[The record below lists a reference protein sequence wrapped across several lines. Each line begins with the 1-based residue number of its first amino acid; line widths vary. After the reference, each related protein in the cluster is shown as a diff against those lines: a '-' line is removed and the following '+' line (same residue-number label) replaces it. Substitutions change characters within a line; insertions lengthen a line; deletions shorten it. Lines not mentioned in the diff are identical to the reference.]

1 MGKGYAPPLLRS
13 ELHKSWDAFKRLE
26 TALSLSWSREQR
38 GESRSRRTCHGCIL
52 KYIYEKFPS
61 FLHLLKVISH
71 LNALL
76 GEDGVRHYQSFA
88 RVREAMLLENE
99 GISKLLPLRLLLLC
113 KAITTELITQKIER
127 SVQRDRKPTFFTPMH
142 ISNSS
147 IFKKKGEV
155 SRRLG

>member
-99 GISKLLPLRLLLLC
+99 GISKLLPFVFFYYAKLFQQNWSR
-113 KAITTELITQKIER
+113 KNRTPSGQKEKENQ
-127 SVQRDRKPTFFTPMH
+127 VFPPMH
-142 ISNSS
+142 ISKFY
-147 IFKKKGEV
+147 IFIQKSHKGKF
-155 SRRLG
+155 